1 MKCENCP
8 KQYDVIIYGSGRF
21 CSEKCARGFS
31 TKYKRIEINQKV
43 STKLKGRKTSSGG
56 FKTGYDWR
64 RDLIPH
70 NGSPHTQEEKEKISS
85 GLNKFYKNRLT
96 ILLKTEKFETFSKSL
111 RKSILIKERGDR
123 CECCG
128 LDNWIGEPIS
138 IHVDHIDGNHLN
150 NKKENLRLLCPNCHS
165 LTPTW
170 RGRNISKKVS
180 QAEFQTAL
188 QKSINI
194 HQALKLLG
202 LNPAGGNY
210 KTARKRLVSVRG
222 IEPPRISPVVFETAA
237 ATITPH

>member
-8 KQYDVIIYGSGRF
+8 KEYDIIIYGSGRF

-31 TKYKRIEINQKV
+31 TKSKRIEINQKV
-43 STKLKGRKTSSGG
+43 STKLKGRKTSNGG
-56 FKTGYDWR
+56 FKKGYDWR

-85 GLNKFYKNRLT
+85 GLNKFYQNRLI

-111 RKSILIKERGDR
+111 RKSILIKERGNK

-128 LDNWIGEPIS
+128 LDSWIGEPIS
-138 IHVDHIDGNHLN
+138 IHLDHKDGNNSN
-150 NKKENLRLLCPNCHS
+150 NQKENLRLLCPNCHS

-170 RGRNISKKVS
+170 RGRNISKKIS
-180 QAEFQTAL
+180 KEEFQNAL

-194 HQALKLLG
+194 HQALKSLG

-210 KTARKRLVSVRG
+210 KTARKRMASVKE
-222 IEPPRISPVVFETAA
+222 IKNSMVVPFSLSTR
-237 ATITPH
+237 T